1 MTLHFAG
8 VLADRTLCGKPKSS
22 VGWTNNLPN
31 SGVDCPECKQLLAY
45 GSGSESKA
53 AAARDAHIKSMT
65 QAEKLLAR
73 VAGLLKATP
82 NCGVVVLY
90 FAVQDG
96 QPVWWFVSDTERL
109 EGFKVDAPAV
119 GVADQENVV

>member
-1 MTLHFAG
+1 MSDDAFIDPAVYGEDFKLWKEEHKHDAPIPIE
-8 VLADRTLCGKPKSS
+8 GKPRH
-22 VGWTNNLPN
+22 
-31 SGVDCPECKQLLAY
+31 SGAAHA
-45 GSGSESKA
+45 SSKA
-53 AAARDAHIKSMT
+53 AAARDAHIKGMT

-109 EGFKVDAPAV
+109 EGFKIDAPAV